1 MRQYRKH
8 KIQEKYAYRKVVGAG
23 ETLLMTV
30 LFFWV
35 WTNFVVDHNQTGH
48 LTGYGNLFMA
58 LGIYLL
64 MLLEFNHFFGGYK
77 IGVHRKMNTL
87 AAQVS
92 ALFVSDFL
100 EVFVSMAIT
109 GNFRFFDEFLTRYFA
124 MFLVQA
130 FLICCLTGK
139 LIDLYR
145 HLFPPLQVLEIYD
158 QKVTNLG
165 SKITLGRPD
174 KYQVASSIS
183 VDQDVSALR
192 EKMNQYD
199 AVLVDDMPSQ
209 KRNMLI
215 KLCFEMN
222 KRVYFTPKLSDIII
236 KSSENLNLFDTP
248 LYLNRNMGM
257 KVSQRII
264 KRFFDIL
271 LSLIALIILSP
282 VLLIVAIAI
291 KKEDGGPV
299 FFKQERCT
307 LNNKTFM
314 ILKFRSMIVD
324 AEKDGRPH
332 PAGEEDDRITH
343 VGKFI
348 RKTRIDEL
356 PQLINILK
364 GDMSIVGPR
373 PERIEHVQL
382 YTESIPEFSF
392 RSKVK
397 GGLTGYAQVYG
408 KYNTTAL
415 DKLKMDLIYIENYSL
430 LLDVQILFETVRVI
444 FQKESTEGFSEAQQE
459 HMEEMEEEHKHQ
471 FHDDK

>member
-1 MRQYRKH
+1 MKAYKKS
-8 KIQEKYAYRKVVGAG
+8 KIQAKYIYRRLCGIG
-23 ETLLMTV
+23 ETILMT
-30 LFFWV
+30 LIFFWV
-35 WTNFVVDHNQTGH
+35 WISFVVEHNQTGH
-48 LTGYGNLFMA
+48 LTGYGNLAMA
-58 LGIYLL
+58 LGIYLFL
-64 MLLEFNHFFGGYK
+64 LLELNHFFGGYK

-92 ALFVSDFL
+92 ALFVADFL
-100 EVFVSMAIT
+100 EIFISMAVT
-109 GNFRFFDEFLTRYFA
+109 GNFRFFNEFLGFYFL
-124 MFLVQA
+124 MFLGQG
-130 FLICCLTGK
+130 FLICCITSK

-145 HLFPPLQVLEIYD
+145 HLFPPLQVLEVYD
-158 QKVTNLG
+158 QKPTIIG
-165 SKITLGRPD
+165 PKITQGRPD
-174 KYQVASSIS
+174 KYQVASGVS
-183 VDQDVSALR
+183 VDLDENSLR
-192 EKMNQYD
+192 EKIKQYD

-215 KLCFEMN
+215 KLCFEMD
-222 KRVYFTPKLSDIII
+222 KRVYYTPKLSDIII

-248 LYLNRNMGM
+248 LYLNRNTGM
-257 KVSQRII
+257 KASQRFI
-264 KRFFDIL
+264 KRFFDIA

-282 VLLIVAIAI
+282 ILLIVAIAI

-299 FFKQERCT
+299 FYKQERCT
-307 LNNKTFM
+307 LNNRTFM

-408 KYNTTAL
+408 KYNTSAL
-415 DKLKMDLIYIENYSL
+415 DKLKLDLIYIENYSL

-444 FQKESTEGFSEAQQE
+444 FQKESTEGFSQEQQE
-459 HMEEMEEEHKHQ
+459 HMEEMEEEHKNR
-471 FHDDK
+471 FHEDK

>member
-8 KIQEKYAYRKVVGAG
+8 KIEEKYLYRKVCGLG
-23 ETLLMTV
+23 ETLLMIMI
-30 LFFWV
+30 FFLV

-58 LGIYLL
+58 LGVYLL
-64 MLLEFNHFFGGYK
+64 MLMEFNHFFGGYK

-92 ALFVSDFL
+92 ALFLTDLL
-100 EVFVSMAIT
+100 EIFVSMAIT
-109 GNFRFFDEFLTRYFA
+109 GNFRFFDEFLTRYFL
-124 MFLVQA
+124 MFLVQS
-130 FLICCLTGK
+130 FLICCLTSK

-145 HLFPPLQVLEIYD
+145 KWFPPLQVLEVFD
-158 QKVTNLG
+158 QRETNLG

-174 KYQVASSIS
+174 KYQVADSIS
-183 VDQDVSALR
+183 VDQDIALLR
-192 EKMNQYD
+192 EKMKQYD

-209 KRNMLI
+209 KRNMLV
-215 KLCFEMN
+215 KLCFEIN

-257 KVSQRII
+257 KQSQRII

-282 VLLIVAIAI
+282 VLLIVAVAI

-299 FFKQERCT
+299 FFRQERCT

-332 PAGEEDDRITH
+332 PAGEDDDRITR

-408 KYNTTAL
+408 KYNTSAL

-444 FQKESTEGFSEAQQE
+444 FQKDSTEGFSEAQQE
-459 HMEEMEEEHKHQ
+459 HIEEEYQHQ
-471 FHDDK
+471 YHDDK

>member
-8 KIQEKYAYRKVVGAG
+8 KIEEKYLYRKVCGLG
-23 ETLLMTV
+23 ETLLMIII
-30 LFFWV
+30 FFLV

-58 LGIYLL
+58 LGVYLL
-64 MLLEFNHFFGGYK
+64 MLMEFNHFFGGYK

-92 ALFVSDFL
+92 ALFLTDLL
-100 EVFVSMAIT
+100 EIFVSMAIT
-109 GNFRFFDEFLTRYFA
+109 GNFRFFDEFLTRYFL
-124 MFLVQA
+124 MFLVQS
-130 FLICCLTGK
+130 FLICCLTSK

-145 HLFPPLQVLEIYD
+145 KWFPPLQVLEVFD
-158 QKVTNLG
+158 QRETNLG

-174 KYQVASSIS
+174 KYQVADSIS
-183 VDQDVSALR
+183 VDQDIALLR
-192 EKMNQYD
+192 EKMKQYD

-209 KRNMLI
+209 KRNMLV
-215 KLCFEMN
+215 KLCFEIN

-257 KVSQRII
+257 KQSQRII

-271 LSLIALIILSP
+271 LSLIALIILSL
-282 VLLIVAIAI
+282 VLLIVAVAI

-299 FFKQERCT
+299 FFRQERCT

-314 ILKFRSMIVD
+314 ILKFRSMVVD

-332 PAGEEDDRITH
+332 PAGEDDDRITR
-343 VGKFI
+343 VGRFI

-408 KYNTTAL
+408 KYNTSAL

-459 HMEEMEEEHKHQ
+459 HIEEEYQHQ
-471 FHDDK
+471 YHDDK

>member
-8 KIQEKYAYRKVVGAG
+8 KIEEKYLYRKVCGLG
-23 ETLLMTV
+23 ETLLMIII
-30 LFFWV
+30 FFLV

-58 LGIYLL
+58 LGVYLL
-64 MLLEFNHFFGGYK
+64 MLMEFNHFFGGYK

-92 ALFVSDFL
+92 ALFLTDLL
-100 EVFVSMAIT
+100 EIFVSMAIT
-109 GNFRFFDEFLTRYFA
+109 GNFRFFDEFLTRYFL
-124 MFLVQA
+124 MFLVQS
-130 FLICCLTGK
+130 FLICCLTSK

-145 HLFPPLQVLEIYD
+145 KWFPPLQVLEVFD
-158 QKVTNLG
+158 QRETNLG

-174 KYQVASSIS
+174 KYQVADSIS
-183 VDQDVSALR
+183 VDQDIALLR
-192 EKMNQYD
+192 EKMKQYD

-209 KRNMLI
+209 KRNMLV
-215 KLCFEMN
+215 KLCFEIN

-257 KVSQRII
+257 KQSQRII

-282 VLLIVAIAI
+282 VLLIVAVAI

-299 FFKQERCT
+299 FFRQERCT

-332 PAGEEDDRITH
+332 PAGEDDDRITR

-408 KYNTTAL
+408 KYNTSAL

-444 FQKESTEGFSEAQQE
+444 FQKDSTEGFSEAQQE
-459 HMEEMEEEHKHQ
+459 HIEEEYQHQ
-471 FHDDK
+471 YHDDK

>member
-1 MRQYRKH
+1 MKLYKKH
-8 KIQEKYAYRKVVGAG
+8 KAQEKYAYRKVCGAI
-23 ETLLMTV
+23 ETLLMTAI
-30 LFFWV
+30 FFAI

-58 LGIYLL
+58 LGIYFLL
-64 MLLEFNHFFGGYK
+64 VIEFNHFFGGYK

-92 ALFVSDFL
+92 ALFLTDLL
-100 EVFVSMAIT
+100 EIFVSMAIT
-109 GNFRFFDEFLTRYFA
+109 GNFRFFDEFLTRYFL

-130 FLICCLTGK
+130 FLVCCLTSK

-145 HLFPPLQVLEIYD
+145 KLFPPLQVLEVFD
-158 QKVTNLG
+158 QRETNLG
-165 SKITLGRPD
+165 SKMTLGRPD
-174 KYQVASSIS
+174 KYHVADNIS
-183 VDQDVSALR
+183 VDQDLASLR
-192 EKMNQYD
+192 KKMKQYD
-199 AVLVDDMPSQ
+199 AVLVDDMPSP

-332 PAGEEDDRITH
+332 PAGEEDDRITR

-408 KYNTTAL
+408 KYNTSAL

-444 FQKESTEGFSEAQQE
+444 FQKESTEGFSEEQQ
-459 HMEEMEEEHKHQ
+459 HLMEQLEEEHEH
-471 FHDDK
+471 FRDDK